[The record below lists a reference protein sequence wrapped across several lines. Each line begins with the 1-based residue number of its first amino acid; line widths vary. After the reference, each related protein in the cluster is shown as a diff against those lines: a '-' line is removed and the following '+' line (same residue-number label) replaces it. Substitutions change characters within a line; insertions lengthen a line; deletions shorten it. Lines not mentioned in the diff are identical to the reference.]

1 MLSRTQT
8 WAVGAENSRIL
19 GLQNVGKEG
28 GGTYLL
34 EAHGLLMLWVRVQLK
49 EGQSGAWV

>member
-19 GLQNVGKEG
+19 GVQNVGKEG
-28 GGTYLL
+28 GGTHLL
-34 EAHGLLMLWVRVQLK
+34 EAHGPLVLWVREQLK
-49 EGQSGAWV
+49 EGQSGVWV